1 MDCDIY
7 GCQDEGRYRIR
18 VYKKRKILGISLG
31 FSYVRAYSLCKPH
44 ERQIE
49 GLMASLQLMVKDKDN
64 PERLDIMRK
73 LSENK
78 TDDRDR
84 STSSD

>member
-18 VYKKRKILGISLG
+18 VYKRRKILGVSLG

-49 GLMASLQLMVKDKDN
+49 GLMASLQLMTKEKES
-64 PERLDIMRK
+64 PQGMEK
-73 LSENK
+73 LSTFNRNENQ
-78 TDDRDR
+78 D
-84 STSSD
+84 